1 MLILLATLNRKVMI
15 DYRNTSNILC
25 TVITEAFVA
34 GILIN
39 GFTLESFSSKS
50 LLEAAIAIA
59 CSTIIVTI
67 CITSPALLPLMF
79 DWKAK
84 PKNNSLGI
92 TTANP
97 KTESTLSERI
107 FFWIQKRLWKDF
119 TNIMIRDKVPSA
131 VLANE
136 LNLHSDK
143 SKLHSKNLVNFS
155 FLHLL
160 FDMFTKD

>member
-1 MLILLATLNRKVMI
+1 MI

-25 TVITEAFVA
+25 IVFTEAFVA

-39 GFTLESFSSKS
+39 GLTSESFSSKY

-59 CSTIIVTI
+59 CCAIIVTI
-67 CITSPALLPLMF
+67 CITSPALIPLMF

-84 PKNNSLGI
+84 ETNNSLGI

-97 KTESTLSERI
+97 ATELTLSERI

-119 TNIMIRDKVPSA
+119 TNMVIRDKVPAA
-131 VLANE
+131 VLAYD
-136 LNLHSDK
+136 LNLYSDK
-143 SKLHSKNLVNFS
+143 IKLHSNHLVNF
-155 FLHLL
+155 
-160 FDMFTKD
+160 